1 MYIFITNRNK
11 GITKLYIDLIL
22 YLIVLL
28 YDNGDL
34 QRCNFEGNAEMGLW
48 NTYIVLGSM
57 CAVACYSSSWATFN
71 QWDISVSIAL
81 HLSAIVEKITTS
93 NLDVFSDFLL

>member
-1 MYIFITNRNK
+1 MYIFITNRN
-11 GITKLYIDLIL
+11 ITKVYIDLIL

-71 QWDISVSIAL
+71 QWDFSVSIAL

-93 NLDVFSDFLL
+93 DVFSDFLL

>member
-1 MYIFITNRNK
+1 M
-11 GITKLYIDLIL
+11 IL

-93 NLDVFSDFLL
+93 NLSDVFSDFLL

>member
-1 MYIFITNRNK
+1 MYIFITNRN
-11 GITKLYIDLIL
+11 ITKVYIDLIL

-93 NLDVFSDFLL
+93 DVFSDFLL